1 MNAPAEPTPAP
12 APRPGGFR
20 VLARYR
26 LLLVRNMLDEQ
37 LKHAPGRMLIIL
49 GLLAFIWVALYLLL
63 ATIFTQIRRWEQV
76 AVVADQ
82 YIFIYFFL
90 VLAVMLAFS
99 NAILSFGSL
108 FGRNEAGHLLA
119 MPVQPRHVVTVKW
132 LEGMMLSS
140 WSFLLLGVPLMFAVA
155 RTATVEWYFYPLF
168 IAHFIG
174 FVALPATFG
183 VLAAWA
189 VAMWAPRRPAG
200 LAIWLGCMAALLGIA
215 WLGSVYQA
223 AERSSDRWLATML
236 EQLSIARQ
244 QLVPSTWTARG
255 ILAAIEQDVRGS
267 LFYLAVVAGHAIF
280 PAWLVVNL
288 VARTWPEAYSRARRG
303 RYQPTVR
310 SGWLTL
316 GASWALFFY
325 LPRRARLMALKD
337 LRGFARD
344 ATQWSQ
350 MVIML
355 GLLVVYVLNLPR
367 MPVDLD
373 SPGMKALIAF
383 LNLTTVSMILATFTS
398 RFVYPLLSLE
408 SQQIWLL
415 GMLPTGRGAILAIKF
430 VFALT
435 LTGLSALCVI
445 FLSGGMLKL
454 PREWILMNGIVTLVV
469 CLGLCGLSVGLGARF
484 PVLGQRNPARIASGF
499 GGTFNLIASMI
510 FVLATMAGV
519 GYLSLMEIHSR
530 AAVVAGLSSRSWA
543 IVGVLVL
550 FGGGVS
556 VVPMVLG
563 ARHFSRLED

>member
-1 MNAPAEPTPAP
+1 MSRRAPAAASP
-12 APRPGGFR
+12 APRAGGFAT
-20 VLARYR
+20 LARYR
-26 LLLVRNMLDEQ
+26 LLVVRNMLDEQ
-37 LKHAPGRMLIIL
+37 LKHAPGRMLIIIALL
-49 GLLAFIWVALYLLL
+49 GFIWFALYLLL
-63 ATIFTQIRRWEQV
+63 ETIFTQIRRWEQV

-119 MPVQPRHVVTVKW
+119 MPLQPRHVVTVKW

-174 FVALPATFG
+174 FVALPATVG

-189 VAMWAPRRPAG
+189 VAMFAPRRPVG
-200 LAIWLGCMAALLGIA
+200 LAIWFGCVAGLLAIGWISSA
-215 WLGSVYQA
+215 YQA

-255 ILAAIEQDVRGS
+255 VMAAIEQDVRGS

-280 PAWLVVNL
+280 PTWLVVNV
-288 VARTWPEAYSRARRG
+288 VARTWPEAYSRAGRG
-303 RYQPTVR
+303 RFHPTVR
-310 SGWLTL
+310 SGWVTA
-316 GASWALFFY
+316 GVAWALFFY
-325 LPRRARLMALKD
+325 LPARARLMALKD

-367 MPVDLD
+367 MPVDLE

-415 GMLPTGRGAILAIKF
+415 GMLPTGRTAILATKF
-430 VFALT
+430 VFALM
-435 LTGLSALCVI
+435 LTGLSAIGVI
-445 FLSGGMLKL
+445 LLSGGVLKL
-454 PREWILMNGIVTLVV
+454 PREWILMNGVVTLVV

-499 GGTFNLIASMI
+499 GGTLNLIASMI

-519 GYLSLMEIHSR
+519 GWLSLTEVQAR
-530 AAVVAGLSSRSWA
+530 AASIGGLSRESWS
-543 IVGVLVL
+543 IVGALVL
-550 FGGGVS
+550 FGAIVT
-556 VVPMVLG
+556 VVPMSIG